1 MAYLNPRSILVIK
14 LLLHLF
20 LSVPLAVI
28 TYGLFTNSL
37 GANPVEALT
46 HSTGEWAL
54 RFLLVTLCISPL
66 VLLTK
71 QKWLVKFRRLI
82 GLWCF
87 TYSLLHLLTYFVFDL
102 SLSLNLIVEDIRERP
117 YITVGFCSFTILL
130 ALAITSPQYF
140 RKKLG
145 KQWLRLHQLIYVAII
160 LALLHLFWLT
170 KADYSQA
177 WVYASIA
184 FVLLTMRLKV
194 VKKAL
199 S

>member
-1 MAYLNPRSILVIK
+1 MAYLNPRFILVTK
-14 LLLHLF
+14 LF
-20 LSVPLAVI
+20 LHVFLSIPLMVLVFGI
-28 TYGLFTNSL
+28 FTNSL
-37 GANPVEALT
+37 GANPIEALT

-54 RFLLVTLCISPL
+54 RFLLFTLCISPL
-66 VLLTK
+66 MLLTK
-71 QKWLVKFRRLI
+71 QKWLIKFRRLI

-87 TYSLLHLLTYFVFDL
+87 TYALLHLLTYFVFDL
-102 SLSLNLIVEDIRERP
+102 SLSFNLIVEDIRERP
-117 YITVGFCSFTILL
+117 YITVGFCSFIILL

-177 WVYASIA
+177 WIYASIA
-184 FVLLTMRLKV
+184 FALLAMRLKV

-199 S
+199 A